1 MSINVVI
8 AWPSLGTPKNDFAF
22 SLARLVAYFAQVRV
36 FPEVAEQA
44 VDVMTIEGSGISSQ
58 REDLCRDAL
67 AKPDMTHLLWIDE
80 DMGFTPDC
88 LHILARRRQ
97 PIVGANYRMRVPPAD
112 FTALKLDK
120 SERIQTTDGVSG
132 LEEAYYTGFGFC
144 LIERKVL
151 EAVPQPR
158 FPIWYNP
165 DTGRYT
171 TEDHPFFVAA
181 REKGFPCYVDH
192 DASKRVWHKGGM
204 SYCWNEDY
212 SALGK
217 NFVKANHHGE

>member
-1 MSINVVI
+1 MSFNVVV
-8 AWPSLGTPKNDFAF
+8 AWPSTGLNTNDFTY
-22 SLARLVAYFAQVRV
+22 SLARLICYVASVRV
-36 FPEVAEQA
+36 FPEIEAQA
-44 VDVMTIEGSGISSQ
+44 IEPLTMEGSGISSN
-58 REDLCRDAL
+58 REDLYRMAL
-67 AKPDMTHLLWIDE
+67 AKPDMTHLLWIDT

-88 LHILARRRQ
+88 LHIVARKRQ

-112 FTALKLDK
+112 FTALKADK
-120 SERIQTTDGVSG
+120 SGRIQTTQETAG

-151 EAVPQPR
+151 ESISEPR
-158 FPIWYNP
+158 YPIWFNAEN
-165 DTGRYT
+165 GRYT

-192 DASKRVWHKGGM
+192 DLSKHIWHKGGM

-212 SALGK
+212 SNLGK
-217 NFVKANHHGE
+217 NFVRPDHGK